1 MNVIDAGQAL
11 RKQVAHPFAA
21 FRGGVIKA
29 FFLGNRF
36 FLVILRKMR
45 ALSGELAISICSK
58 EGGRSQ
64 PTIHKRRAALF

>member
-29 FFLGNRF
+29 FFSGIRF